1 MDQQTGIAETR
12 QDTTETRSRRFSHRQ
27 YLRLSQHRLPGEF
40 NRSTRGGRR
49 AAALVTELQATLGI
63 ETPTEVQ
70 AMALH
75 RAAILQSLAEDALL
89 RRVNGDTSITH
100 KDVLWL
106 NASAEKAL
114 RALGIRAKVEPP
126 KPPGPTTL
134 AAYLAS
140 RYGDGEAAP

>member
-1 MDQQTGIAETR
+1 LNIFVGNPTFCIA
-12 QDTTETRSRRFSHRQ
+12 
-27 YLRLSQHRLPGEF
+27 RLPGEF

-63 ETPTEVQ
+63 EAPTEVQ

-75 RAAILQSLAEDALL
+75 RAAILQSLAEDAMM
-89 RRVNGDTSITH
+89 RRVNGDTGITH

-114 RALGIRAKVEPP
+114 RALGLLPSAFPAPEPEPENVEQ
-126 KPPGPTTL
+126 
-134 AAYLAS
+134 YLA
-140 RYGDGEAAP
+140 RNGET